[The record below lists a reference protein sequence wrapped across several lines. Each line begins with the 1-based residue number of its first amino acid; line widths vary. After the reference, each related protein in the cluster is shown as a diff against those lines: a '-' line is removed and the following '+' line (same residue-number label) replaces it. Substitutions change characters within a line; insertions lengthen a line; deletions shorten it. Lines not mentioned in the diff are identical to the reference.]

1 MTLGGQAAACRNQ
14 QRQGISSPFPRFAL
28 PNNGSPIPTGARKI
42 PNAESSITDRE
53 NAIPATVPIRQ
64 QPAGTLS
71 RSRTMHVP
79 RGVADRLTW
88 MTTRFD

>member
-42 PNAESSITDRE
+42 PNAESSIPDRE
-53 NAIPATVPIRQ
+53 NAIPAAVPIRQ
-64 QPAGTLS
+64 RPAEMLL
-71 RSRTMHVP
+71 RSSTMNLEE
-79 RGVADRLTW
+79 GVADRLKW

>member
-42 PNAESSITDRE
+42 PNAGSSFPDRE
-53 NAIPATVPIRQ
+53 NAIPAAVRYRSGRAAAHREVEGRCTVDDVLQ
-64 QPAGTLS
+64 
-71 RSRTMHVP
+71 
-79 RGVADRLTW
+79 VARNE
-88 MTTRFD
+88 